1 MKVSRAFSTYPSGSP
16 ARKPSLQVPFTEL
29 PQRETPHLLSPFQP
43 YLKVPDRQ
51 AHSRLPNYAPI
62 KWDAQ
67 PQSLPFTTFGM
78 PSKGALPPGS
88 PNRAPIER
96 DAPSP
101 ETPYDNLSEFPV
113 YGHS

>member
-1 MKVSRAFSTYPSGSP
+1 MPISRASTYSSGSS

-29 PQRETPHLLSPFQP
+29 PQRETHLQSPFQP

-51 AHSRLPNYAPI
+51 AHPRLPNCAPI
-62 KWDAQ
+62 NRDAH
-67 PQSLPFTTFGM
+67 PQSLPFITFGT

-101 ETPYDNLSEFPV
+101 ETP
-113 YGHS
+113 

>member
-1 MKVSRAFSTYPSGSP
+1 MPVSRAFSTYPSRSP
-16 ARKPSLQVPFTEL
+16 ARKSSLQVPFTEL
-29 PQRETPHLLSPFQP
+29 PQRETPHLQSPFQP
-43 YLKVPDRQ
+43 HLKVPDRQ
-51 AHSRLPNYAPI
+51 AHSILPNCTLI
-62 KWDAQ
+62 KRDAH
-67 PQSLPFTTFGM
+67 PQSLPFITFGT

-113 YGHS
+113 NGYP